1 MNPSHNK
8 KSLKQCSPLS
18 GLQEK
23 ARQRLA
29 SLAVLLTVFLG
40 LTHLT
45 HAQWQTQSITLEPGW
60 NAVYLHVDASHYGV
74 ADVTPAPIDEIWL
87 WNRISSGDRFM
98 TDPATPSPS
107 QDWASWNRIP
117 LASDTLGKLIGNAAY
132 LVRNS
137 SGSDYEWKIKGK
149 PLPPT
154 VASYGWTSRG
164 VNLIGFSTPETAPP
178 MFSDYLLPVQRLAD
192 RGEFYRYDD
201 GDQDPGGDQDLT
213 PTRFDALFGSVT
225 VDRGHAYWVRH
236 EGEFNRY
243 FGPFE
248 VVLGDPTGIH
258 FGDSL
263 LRSSLR
269 VRNHTDAEL
278 TVDLSLLASEEAPV
292 GEEDI
297 DETKVPLLL
306 RGDMNT
312 TNLTFAAE
320 TFEAPRQITL
330 APKGQSGSE
339 VELILGVDRS
349 QMGNDTGTLYAGILR
364 LSDTLGLAQMDLGVS
379 AQPASDEG
387 LWVGTA
393 VVNQVGHYLKQ
404 YEEDAQGAVTL
415 NGDGTYKVESI
426 KTDLGMVSQ
435 PAQLRLILHHGTYT
449 NNVSGTRLMQRVF
462 HGLNTQEEEILTTT
476 QAALDSDQLA
486 SARRISAVHL
496 PFTQE
501 NTFWDFTGD
510 FAPGQS
516 MTAVVTLGYTDHQSN
531 PFLHT
536 YHPDHD
542 NLDPLYE
549 KEQDRGLESYDL
561 ERSITLEFTASGEDF
576 ASRVS
581 GEQQRSGIYTE
592 TITLKG
598 SGSVQGNDEETF
610 ELKTS
615 GGFSINRISS
625 IEALTAAP

>member
-1 MNPSHNK
+1 
-8 KSLKQCSPLS
+8 
-18 GLQEK
+18 
-23 ARQRLA
+23 
-29 SLAVLLTVFLG
+29 
-40 LTHLT
+40 
-45 HAQWQTQSITLEPGW
+45 
-60 NAVYLHVDASHYGV
+60 
-74 ADVTPAPIDEIWL
+74 
-87 WNRISSGDRFM
+87 
-98 TDPATPSPS
+98 
-107 QDWASWNRIP
+107 
-117 LASDTLGKLIGNAAY
+117 
-132 LVRNS
+132 
-137 SGSDYEWKIKGK
+137 
-149 PLPPT
+149 
-154 VASYGWTSRG
+154 
-164 VNLIGFSTPETAPP
+164 
-178 MFSDYLLPVQRLAD
+178 
-192 RGEFYRYDD
+192 
-201 GDQDPGGDQDLT
+201 
-213 PTRFDALFGSVT
+213 
-225 VDRGHAYWVRH
+225 
-236 EGEFNRY
+236 
-243 FGPFE
+243 
-248 VVLGDPTGIH
+248 
-258 FGDSL
+258 
-263 LRSSLR
+263 
-269 VRNHTDAEL
+269 
-278 TVDLSLLASEEAPV
+278 
-292 GEEDI
+292 
-297 DETKVPLLL
+297 
-306 RGDMNT
+306 
-312 TNLTFAAE
+312 
-320 TFEAPRQITL
+320 
-330 APKGQSGSE
+330 
-339 VELILGVDRS
+339 
-349 QMGNDTGTLYAGILR
+349 
-364 LSDTLGLAQMDLGVS
+364 
-379 AQPASDEG
+379 
-387 LWVGTA
+387 